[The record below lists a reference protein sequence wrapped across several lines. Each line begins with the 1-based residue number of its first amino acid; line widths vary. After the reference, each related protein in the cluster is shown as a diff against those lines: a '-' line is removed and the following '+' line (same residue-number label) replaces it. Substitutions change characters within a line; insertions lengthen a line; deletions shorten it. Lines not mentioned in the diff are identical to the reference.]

1 MNIVTRRDVNLPLL
15 VDKFVE
21 EFVGYYIIS
30 LVNFYSRYNQMTLNP
45 KSRDITAFFTPLRLL
60 RYMTLPIGATNSVA

>member
-1 MNIVTRRDVNLPLL
+1 MNIVTRRDINLPLL

-30 LVNFYSRYNQMTLNP
+30 LVNLYSRYNQITLNP
-45 KSRDITAFFTPLRLL
+45 KSRDIIAFFTLLRLL
-60 RYMTLPIGATNSVA
+60 RHIIIP